1 MPLKRDEVRIYN
13 IVLYP
18 LYINCVCII
27 VSIIVY
33 NVSYTNAMHL
43 SDTQIL
49 YLFGTNKEFA
59 VTSTEKSFTC
69 VSSSTSFSHR
79 NV

>member
-1 MPLKRDEVRIYN
+1 MPLKQGEVRIYN

-18 LYINCVCII
+18 LYINYVCII
-27 VSIIVY
+27 VSIVY

-43 SDTQIL
+43 SDAQIL
-49 YLFGTNKEFA
+49 YLFVTNKEFA
-59 VTSTEKSFTC
+59 VTCTEKSFTC